1 MTDSPILY
9 SAPVVRAQ
17 LDDRKTQTR
26 RTLETLRRFGKVTE
40 FGRSDT
46 KGYDWHFRDKGGR
59 WHDLRH
65 AEILPYLPYKIGDRL
80 WVREAVCVDQDVD
93 TDELQL
99 IYIADRATI
108 SLGNRFAVN
117 DEIGERWWRLYAYR
131 TDNPDIDGGK
141 TVPPIHMPRWASRL
155 TNIVTNVRI
164 QRLQDIGEEDAIA
177 EGAWHGGTYNRFAD
191 DLKSS
196 CTPGMWFPTATD
208 WYPNLWDRINGA
220 GAWAANPWVIAYTF
234 RVIRQNIDQ
243 IEEKAA

>member
-1 MTDSPILY
+1 MTDCPILY
-9 SAPVVRAQ
+9 SGPMVRAQ

-26 RTLETLRRFGKVTE
+26 RTLEALRRFGKVTE

-80 WVREAVCVDQDVD
+80 WVREAWRTESQAYDDLAPS
-93 TDELQL
+93 ELGGEETIL
-99 IYIADRATI
+99 YDADADWSRNKSTGRARV
-108 SLGNRFAVN
+108 SM
-117 DEIGERWWRLYAYR
+117 
-131 TDNPDIDGGK
+131 
-141 TVPPIHMPRWASRL
+141 HMPRWASRL
-155 TNIVTNVRI
+155 TNIVTDVRI

-196 CTPGMWFPTATD
+196 CIPGMWFPTATD

-234 RVIRQNIDQ
+234 RVIRHNIDQ